1 MLTGLGLTDSLG
13 EGASQAQQA
22 AGRAGTAAAAGAL
35 EGFEDEPVCWGGYC
49 GLGKATA
56 WRRMVTMWRSW
67 WGHRPELTVQEPQ
80 GLPREQQQTAL
91 RRSRRAGR
99 IFLLH

>member
-35 EGFEDEPVCWGGYC
+35 EGFEDEPGP
-49 GLGKATA
+49 LG
-56 WRRMVTMWRSW
+56 RVLRPGQ
-67 WGHRPELTVQEPQ
+67 GHGVEADGDDVEELVGP
-80 GLPREQQQTAL
+80 PP
-91 RRSRRAGR
+91 
-99 IFLLH
+99 